1 MRYRRHKVD
10 INLFRSELW
19 LSAPDE
25 IEPPSATHNGYEF
38 DCARFMEMG
47 GPQRW
52 QEVEDFLPEDSDSI
66 QVKEREE
73 CPMPGVPFFKHDS
86 DISVG
91 ALYDVLISRVPLPKP
106 VEAYAYTPPKEVNE
120 NSSSEVAYPW
130 AEDSKAAEILHERAR
145 EKARKTAET
154 LRKFGQD
161 KLQKKLE
168 REVERAKK
176 RFKLALGIVV
186 ETGIFNCVLCSK
198 EITTGHV
205 WDDQHVC
212 NECMDNLRRQIEQ
225 EDKDKSV
232 RELVCIGAIDE
243 HQMRPISEQQSQAH
257 HCFSCGAW
265 MRGSKHKYCCDACWA
280 LSENLRR

>member
-1 MRYRRHKVD
+1 MRYRMHKVE

-19 LSAPDE
+19 LNAPDE
-25 IEPPSATHNGYEF
+25 LEPLSATHNGYEF
-38 DCARFMEMG
+38 DCARFMETG

-73 CPMPGVPFFKHDS
+73 CIIPGVPFFKHYS
-86 DISVG
+86 DMSVG
-91 ALYDVLISRVPLPKP
+91 ALYDVLISSMPLPKP
-106 VEAYAYTPPKEVNE
+106 MEVVYE
-120 NSSSEVAYPW
+120 SPTVVSVW
-130 AEDSKAAEILHERAR
+130 DEDKDAVEILREREWDNAI
-145 EKARKTAET
+145 KTAET
-154 LRKFGQD
+154 LRKLGQD

-168 REVERAKK
+168 REAERAKN
-176 RFKLALGIVV
+176 RFKQALGIVMGT
-186 ETGIFNCVLCSK
+186 ETCNCVLCAK
-198 EITTGHV
+198 EISTGYV

-212 NECMDNLRRQIEQ
+212 NECMDKLRRQIEQ

-232 RELVCIGAIDE
+232 RELVRIGAIDE
-243 HQMRPISEQQSQAH
+243 HQMRPVSEQQSQAY
-257 HCFSCGAW
+257 HCFSCGEW